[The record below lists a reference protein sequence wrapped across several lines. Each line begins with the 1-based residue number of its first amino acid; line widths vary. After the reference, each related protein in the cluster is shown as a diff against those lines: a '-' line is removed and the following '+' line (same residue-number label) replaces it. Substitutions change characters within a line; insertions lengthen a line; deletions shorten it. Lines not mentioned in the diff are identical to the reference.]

1 MMRDHQ
7 KQLRCWAEINLAAFE
22 RNIKGIQAAM
32 PKKMRYLA
40 VVKADAYGHGMPQI
54 VSRLMQ
60 SGVDAFAVANVK
72 EASDIRHMGTGWPI
86 LILSPVLP
94 EEAIQLIEN
103 DLTAT
108 ISTPD
113 EARWLNEL
121 SEANQS
127 QLKVHLKVDTGMGR
141 LGVWHTQAIQLLQ
154 TIQSL
159 PHLNLQGIYT
169 HFSSADCDA
178 QFTNLQRNRLIKVL
192 KSVPM
197 RGLFIHADNSSSLQ
211 SLNET
216 NPFNAVRVG
225 LLQFGVLPYPKSAL
239 GHVHVEPVLSFY
251 ARVGLIKELP
261 RQTDIS
267 YGRTYQLKR
276 DSRIAVLTAGYG
288 DGIPL
293 SLSNKGAVLIRG
305 KRCPIIGRVTMD
317 QTIVDVTD
325 IREVTAGDVAIII
338 GKNLAQSISLNE
350 FSQSAGSHAWESLCS
365 ITKRVTRIYKGSRE
379 I

>member
-22 RNIKGIQAAM
+22 RNLKGIQAAI

-94 EEAIQLIEN
+94 EEAIELIEN

-108 ISTPD
+108 ISTSD
-113 EARWLNEL
+113 EARWLSEL
-121 SEANQS
+121 SKANKS
-127 QLKVHLKVDTGMGR
+127 RLKVHLKVDTGMGR

-159 PHLNLQGIYT
+159 PNLILQGIYT
-169 HFSSADCDA
+169 HFSSADYDA
-178 QFTNLQRNRLIKVL
+178 QFTNLQRDRLLEVL
-192 KSVPM
+192 KSVPT
-197 RGLFIHADNSSSLQ
+197 RGLLIHADNSSSLQ
-211 SLNET
+211 SLNGS

-225 LLQFGVLPYPKSAL
+225 LLQFGILPYPKSAL
-239 GHVHVEPVLSFY
+239 GHVRVEPVLNFY
-251 ARVGLIKELP
+251 TRVGLIKKLP
-261 RQTDIS
+261 KQTDIS

-293 SLSNKGAVLIRG
+293 SLSNKGAVLING
-305 KRCPIIGRVTMD
+305 NRCPIIGRVTMD

-325 IREVTAGDVAIII
+325 IKEVAAGDVAIII
-338 GKNLAQSISLNE
+338 GKSLTQSISLNE
-350 FSQSAGSHAWESLCS
+350 FSQCAGSHAWESLCS

-379 I
+379 L

>member
-1 MMRDHQ
+1 MTSNHQ

-22 RNIKGIQAAM
+22 RNLKGIQTAL
-32 PKKMRYLA
+32 PEKMRYLA

-60 SGVDAFAVANVK
+60 SRVDAFAVANVK

-94 EEAIQLIEN
+94 EEAIELIEN

-108 ISTPD
+108 ISTSD
-113 EARWLNEL
+113 EARWLSEL
-121 SEANQS
+121 SKANKS
-127 QLKVHLKVDTGMGR
+127 RLKVHLKVDTGMGR

-159 PHLNLQGIYT
+159 PNLILQGIYT
-169 HFSSADCDA
+169 HFSSADYDA
-178 QFTNLQRNRLIKVL
+178 QFTNLQRDRLLEVL
-192 KSVPM
+192 KSVPT
-197 RGLFIHADNSSSLQ
+197 RGLLIHADNSSSLQ
-211 SLNET
+211 SLNGS

-225 LLQFGVLPYPKSAL
+225 LLQFGILPYPRSAL
-239 GHVHVEPVLSFY
+239 GHVRVEPVLNFY
-251 ARVGLIKELP
+251 TRVGLIKKLP
-261 RQTDIS
+261 KQTDIS

-293 SLSNKGAVLIRG
+293 SLSNKGAVLING
-305 KRCPIIGRVTMD
+305 NRCPIIGRVTMD

-325 IREVTAGDVAIII
+325 IKEVAAGDVAIII
-338 GKNLAQSISLNE
+338 GKSLTQSISLNE
-350 FSQSAGSHAWESLCS
+350 FSQCAGSHAWESLCS
-365 ITKRVTRIYKGSRE
+365 ITKRVTRIYKGTRE
-379 I
+379 L